1 MEVPYVIGVIVILML
16 ILGTFEHIRMQRLSG
31 ERGEVDVCKYA
42 KSFDYRS
49 VDTKI
54 MREVWNELHLWLGKY
69 DGKAFPIK
77 TEDKFEDTYNM
88 DPEDLDD
95 IYLAI
100 ADRLGINT
108 ENPQK
113 KPYFNKVTSVKN
125 LVLFLHHQSIVRNSQ
140 QYDISRIQQEYI
152 RH

>member
-31 ERGEVDVCKYA
+31 ERGEVDICKYA

-77 TEDKFEDTYNM
+77 PKISLKILTIWTLKILM
-88 DPEDLDD
+88 
-95 IYLAI
+95 I
-100 ADRLGINT
+100 
-108 ENPQK
+108 
-113 KPYFNKVTSVKN
+113 
-125 LVLFLHHQSIVRNSQ
+125 SIWQ
-140 QYDISRIQQEYI
+140 
-152 RH
+152 

>member
-1 MEVPYVIGVIVILML
+1 MAWE
-16 ILGTFEHIRMQRLSG
+16 IRRKGFS
-31 ERGEVDVCKYA
+31 
-42 KSFDYRS
+42 
-49 VDTKI
+49 
-54 MREVWNELHLWLGKY
+54 H
-69 DGKAFPIK
+69 K